1 MVGGITAYSNEVKS
15 GVVGVDPAL
24 IDSHGAVSEEVAIA
38 LADGARAVLGAD
50 IGVGVTGIAGPDGGT
65 EDKPV
70 GTVCFA
76 VTASDGASL
85 VRRTRL
91 PGGRADVRD
100 RSTTVALH
108 LVARVL
114 RAAVDGVPVAP

>member
-1 MVGGITAYSNEVKS
+1 IAVAESCTGGLLAGRLTELAGSSDYMVGGITAYSNEGKS
-15 GVVGVDPAL
+15 GGVGVDPAL
-24 IDSHGAVSEEVAIA
+24 IDSRGAVSEEVAIA

-91 PGGRADVRD
+91 PGGR
-100 RSTTVALH
+100 
-108 LVARVL
+108 
-114 RAAVDGVPVAP
+114 